1 MNTKLLELLILLKTK
16 HELQAIRG
24 ITADKPTFDSGASY
38 IEGKI
43 QAYKQVLTWIRTDV
57 SEIQE
62 QFPTEQPQNKN

>member
-1 MNTKLLELLILLKTK
+1 MNIKFLELLILLKTK

-24 ITADKPTFDSGASY
+24 ITADESTFDSASY
-38 IEGKI
+38 IEGRI